1 MKTALGWATLF
12 CLLTPA
18 TGALAISKPAPGVV
32 PEVAPPGGMRP
43 DVLAL
48 ASLLVVLAFAAGV
61 WWYRSGRKR

>member
-1 MKTALGWATLF
+1 MKKALCWATLF

-18 TGALAISKPAPGVV
+18 TGALAISKPAPGVT
-32 PEVAPPGGMRP
+32 PEVAQPGGTRP

-48 ASLLVVLAFAAGV
+48 AGLLVVIALGAGV

>member
-1 MKTALGWATLF
+1 MKKALCRATLF
-12 CLLTPA
+12 CLLTPPTA
-18 TGALAISKPAPGVV
+18 ALAISKPAPGVT
-32 PEVAPPGGMRP
+32 PEAPPPGGVRP

>member
-1 MKTALGWATLF
+1 MKKVLGWATLF

-18 TGALAISKPAPGVV
+18 TEVLAISKPAPGVA

-48 ASLLVVLAFAAGV
+48 TSLLVLLALGAGV

>member
-1 MKTALGWATLF
+1 MKKVLGWASLF
-12 CLLTPA
+12 CLLAPA
-18 TGALAISKPAPGVV
+18 TGVLAISKPAPGVT

-48 ASLLVVLAFAAGV
+48 ASLLVVLALGAGV

>member
-1 MKTALGWATLF
+1 MKKALCRAILF

-18 TGALAISKPAPGVV
+18 TGVLAISKPAPGAA
-32 PEVAPPGGMRP
+32 PQVAPPGGIRP